1 MVVFYKRQN
10 SFKLWANHVKIFTAY
25 CLGGVVGLS
34 NDLSKNSRS
43 DYRAKRKKTNLVL
56 NSLIIIVLALII
68 IVAYNIFVGGED
80 EKASTTAETPKQTE
94 KATAEKEPKEET
106 AKKEAEKAK
115 NTDADEDEDASDEAV
130 QDDDKSEEA
139 STEADESQAVVS
151 DGGSSSN
158 VLKTIVNPAWE
169 PVGTS
174 QTGSHTTVY
183 DKTSVDWQ
191 EMLNAITYATGLD
204 PSNMTV
210 YWLGRDKST
219 TNASIGTVASKDKQQ
234 KYNVYLQWVD
244 GEGWKP
250 TKVEEI
256 AEIVKP

>member
-1 MVVFYKRQN
+1 MPNEFNR
-10 SFKLWANHVKIFTAY
+10 
-25 CLGGVVGLS
+25 
-34 NDLSKNSRS
+34 NSRS

-56 NSLIIIVLALII
+56 NSLIILVLALII
-68 IVAYNIFVGGED
+68 IVAYNIFVGGDD
-80 EKASTTAETPKQTE
+80 EKASTTATTPKQTE
-94 KATAEKEPKEET
+94 KNNAGKESKPKEE
-106 AKKEAEKAK
+106 ASKKEAEKTK
-115 NTDADEDEDASDEAV
+115 ETDANKDESKDKAVEEEEQSDEASTTEKA
-130 QDDDKSEEA
+130 DD
-139 STEADESQAVVS
+139 SQAVVS

-174 QTGSHTTVY
+174 QTGQHTPVY
-183 DKTSVDWQ
+183 DKTAVDWQ

-210 YWLGRDKST
+210 YWLGRDKSAA
-219 TNASIGTVASKDKQQ
+219 NASVGTVASKDKQQ
-234 KYNVYLQWVD
+234 KYNVYIKWVD
-244 GEGWKP
+244 GKGWLP